1 MIRHGCNAGMR
12 MDKPRQ
18 PIRDH
23 APESESRVQAAS
35 KVPTVPVRPP
45 QAEAILEA
53 AARAFAER
61 GFPGASMS
69 ELARDCGVS
78 KALLYHY
85 YTNKE
90 EILFDMT
97 ERYMTRL
104 VALCA
109 EIEARKLTPQEHL
122 AALIR
127 SFLSE
132 YQTSQHKHMV
142 LTHDFKFLEESRR
155 KIIVKKQRA
164 VIDTFRRAISA
175 ATDGR
180 LSTEAA
186 LPAAMLVF
194 GMINWTFTW
203 LKPSGP
209 MSYAEFAGWVI
220 RMIEGGIGNLAPPGI
235 KVAGKTATGQSGG
248 RRGSTR
254 RA

>member
-1 MIRHGCNAGMR
+1 MQKPTPTARARRAGGANAPAVAITAAANPAAP
-12 MDKPRQ
+12 PR
-18 PIRDH
+18 P
-23 APESESRVQAAS
+23 A
-35 KVPTVPVRPP
+35 

-97 ERYMTRL
+97 ERYIARL

-109 EIEARKLTPQEHL
+109 EIEARRLPPKEHL

-127 SFLSE
+127 SFLDE

-142 LTHDFKFLEESRR
+142 LTHDFKFLDAPRR
-155 KIIVKKQRA
+155 AIIVGRQRA
-164 VIDTFRRAISA
+164 VIDTFRRAIAA

-180 LSTEAA
+180 LSVAAA

-203 LKPSGP
+203 LKPAGP
-209 MSYAEFAGWVI
+209 MSYAEFAEWVI
-220 RMIEGGIGNLAPPGI
+220 RMIEGGIGNLAAPP
-235 KVAGKTATGQSGG
+235 ARSA
-248 RRGSTR
+248 RRSVR
-254 RA
+254 K

>member
-1 MIRHGCNAGMR
+1 
-12 MDKPRQ
+12 MDRPRQ
-18 PIRDH
+18 TIRDH
-23 APESESRVQAAS
+23 APESEPMAQAAAKTS
-35 KVPTVPVRPP
+35 SVPVRPP

-97 ERYMTRL
+97 ERYIARL

-109 EIEARKLTPQEHL
+109 EIEARKLAPHDHL

-142 LTHDFKFLEESRR
+142 LTHDFKFLEDKRR

-164 VIDTFRRAISA
+164 VVDTFRRAISA

-209 MSYAEFAGWVI
+209 MSYADFAEWVI
-220 RMIEGGIGNLAPPGI
+220 RMIEGGIGNLAVPAA
-235 KVAGKTATGQSGG
+235 KLVVARSTG
-248 RRGSTR
+248 RRGSAR

>member
-1 MIRHGCNAGMR
+1 M
-12 MDKPRQ
+12 PRGTPTARTRQ
-18 PIRDH
+18 ART
-23 APESESRVQAAS
+23 ASAQAAAIAA
-35 KVPTVPVRPP
+35 PAGATAPPRPP

-85 YTNKE
+85 FTNKE

-97 ERYMTRL
+97 ERYIARL

-109 EIEARKLTPQEHL
+109 EIEARRLPPKEHL

-127 SFLSE
+127 AFLDE

-142 LTHDFKFLEESRR
+142 LTHDFKFLDAPRR
-155 KIIVKKQRA
+155 AIIVGRQRA

-180 LSTEAA
+180 LSVAAA

-203 LKPSGP
+203 LKPAGP
-209 MSYAEFAGWVI
+209 MSYAEFAVWLFG
-220 RMIEGGIGNLAPPGI
+220 MIDGVIGNLATPPARPAA
-235 KVAGKTATGQSGG
+235 KRSG
-248 RRGSTR
+248 RK
-254 RA
+254 

>member
-1 MIRHGCNAGMR
+1 MARATQTARTRQASRANA
-12 MDKPRQ
+12 PAAAATA
-18 PIRDH
+18 H
-23 APESESRVQAAS
+23 AGAAAA
-35 KVPTVPVRPP
+35 PRPP

-97 ERYMTRL
+97 ERYIARL

-109 EIEARKLTPQEHL
+109 EIEVRRLPPREHL

-127 SFLSE
+127 AFLGE

-142 LTHDFKFLEESRR
+142 LTHDFKFLDAPRR
-155 KIIVKKQRA
+155 AIIVGRQRA

-175 ATDGR
+175 ATDGK
-180 LSTEAA
+180 LSVAAA

-203 LKPSGP
+203 LKPAGP
-209 MSYAEFAGWVI
+209 MSYAEFAEWVI
-220 RMIEGGIGNLAPPGI
+220 RMIEGGIGNLAAPPARLAA
-235 KVAGKTATGQSGG
+235 KRSG
-248 RRGSTR
+248 RK
-254 RA
+254 

>member
-1 MIRHGCNAGMR
+1 MA
-12 MDKPRQ
+12 
-18 PIRDH
+18 
-23 APESESRVQAAS
+23 QAAAKAPS
-35 KVPTVPVRPP
+35 VPARPP

-69 ELARDCGVS
+69 ELARACGVS

-90 EILFDMT
+90 ELLFDMT

-109 EIEARKLTPQEHL
+109 EIEAQSLPPHDHL

-142 LTHDFKFLEESRR
+142 LTHDFKFLEETRR

-164 VIDTFRRAISA
+164 VVDTFRRAISA

-180 LSTEAA
+180 LSSEAA

-203 LKPSGP
+203 LKPGGV
-209 MSYAEFAGWVI
+209 MSYAEFAEWVI
-220 RMIEGGIGNLAPPGI
+220 RMIEGGIGNLAVPAA
-235 KVAGKTATGQSGG
+235 KAAVARTSG
-248 RRGSTR
+248 RRGS
-254 RA
+254 AQGA

>member
-1 MIRHGCNAGMR
+1 
-12 MDKPRQ
+12 MDRPR
-18 PIRDH
+18 PAARNREPDTGLVAH
-23 APESESRVQAAS
+23 ATTPAPPAPERS
-35 KVPTVPVRPP
+35 P

-69 ELARDCGVS
+69 ELARACGVS

-109 EIEARKLTPQEHL
+109 EIEAQKLEPRAHL

-127 SFLSE
+127 SFLRE

-142 LTHDFKFLEESRR
+142 LTHDFKFLEETRR
-155 KIIVKKQRA
+155 RIIVRKQRA
-164 VIDTFRRAISA
+164 VIDTFRRTIAA
-175 ATDGR
+175 AT
-180 LSTEAA
+180 
-186 LPAAMLVF
+186 
-194 GMINWTFTW
+194 
-203 LKPSGP
+203 
-209 MSYAEFAGWVI
+209 
-220 RMIEGGIGNLAPPGI
+220 GGG
-235 KVAGKTATGQSGG
+235 
-248 RRGSTR
+248 
-254 RA
+254 

>member
-1 MIRHGCNAGMR
+1 
-12 MDKPRQ
+12 
-18 PIRDH
+18 
-23 APESESRVQAAS
+23 
-35 KVPTVPVRPP
+35 
-45 QAEAILEA
+45 
-53 AARAFAER
+53 
-61 GFPGASMS
+61 MS

-97 ERYMTRL
+97 ERYISRL
-104 VALCA
+104 VAVCA
-109 EIEARKLTPQEHL
+109 EIEARPLAPREHL

-127 SFLSE
+127 AFLAE

-155 KIIVKKQRA
+155 TGIVRKQHA
-164 VIDTFRRAISA
+164 VIDTFRRAIA
-175 ATDGR
+175 ASTDGR
-180 LSTEAA
+180 LSAEAA

-209 MSYAEFAGWVI
+209 MSYAEFADWVI
-220 RMIEGGIGNLAPPGI
+220 LMIEGGIGNLPPERAKPAAKAVPAP
-235 KVAGKTATGQSGG
+235 SDG
-248 RRGSTR
+248 RRGPVR

>member
-1 MIRHGCNAGMR
+1 MNTPAI
-12 MDKPRQ
+12 P
-18 PIRDH
+18 
-23 APESESRVQAAS
+23 S
-35 KVPTVPVRPP
+35 RPP

-97 ERYMTRL
+97 ERYIRGL
-104 VALCA
+104 VAMCG
-109 EIEARKLTPQEHL
+109 EIESRKLSPREHL
-122 AALIR
+122 ATLIR
-127 SFLSE
+127 SFLTE

-142 LTHDFKFLEESRR
+142 LTHDFKFLEEKRR
-155 KIIVKKQRA
+155 RIIVNEQRA

-180 LSTEAA
+180 LSAAAA

-203 LKPSGP
+203 LKPNGP
-209 MSYAEFAGWVI
+209 MSYAEFAEWVI
-220 RMIEGGIGNLAPPGI
+220 RMIEGGIGNLAP
-235 KVAGKTATGQSGG
+235 AARQSGARFSG
-248 RRGSTR
+248 RRGTAVRSK
-254 RA
+254 

>member
-1 MIRHGCNAGMR
+1 MTPVAGG
-12 MDKPRQ
+12 PGGVT
-18 PIRDH
+18 P
-23 APESESRVQAAS
+23 AE
-35 KVPTVPVRPP
+35 RPGI
-45 QAEAILEA
+45 ILDEA
-53 AARAFAER
+53 ARFFAER

-69 ELARDCGVS
+69 DLALECGIS
-78 KALLYHY
+78 KALVYHY

-109 EIEARKLTPQEHL
+109 EIESRRLAPREHL
-122 AALIR
+122 PELVR

-132 YQTSQHKHMV
+132 YQSSQHKHVV
-142 LTHDFKFLEESRR
+142 LTHDFRFLEETRR

-164 VIDTFRRAISA
+164 VVNSFRRAISA

-180 LSTEAA
+180 LSTAAA

-203 LKPSGP
+203 LKPGGA
-209 MSYAEFAGWVI
+209 MSYAEFAEWVI
-220 RMIEGGIGNLAPPGI
+220 RILEGGIDNLAPPAPGT
-235 KVAGKTATGQSGG
+235 VAARSPA
-248 RRGSTR
+248 RRGTVR
-254 RA
+254 RG

>member
-1 MIRHGCNAGMR
+1 
-12 MDKPRQ
+12 
-18 PIRDH
+18 
-23 APESESRVQAAS
+23 
-35 KVPTVPVRPP
+35 VPTRSP

-85 YTNKE
+85 YTSKE

-97 ERYMTRL
+97 ERHMKRL
-104 VALCA
+104 VALCV
-109 EIEARKLTPQEHL
+109 EIESRRLAPREHL

-142 LTHDFKFLEESRR
+142 LTHDFKFLDETRR
-155 KIIVKKQRA
+155 RIIVKKQRT

-180 LSTEAA
+180 LSAETA

-203 LKPSGP
+203 LKPGGS
-209 MSYAEFAGWVI
+209 MSYAEFAEWVI
-220 RMIEGGIGNLAPPGI
+220 RMMEGGIGNLVQPGA
-235 KVAGKTATGQSGG
+235 KPATGQPSG
-248 RRGSTR
+248 RRGSVR
-254 RA
+254 RDRA

>member
-1 MIRHGCNAGMR
+1 
-12 MDKPRQ
+12 MDRPRQ
-18 PIRDH
+18 PARDL
-23 APESESRVQAAS
+23 ALESDPVAQAAS
-35 KVPTVPVRPP
+35 KTPPVPVRPP

-109 EIEARKLTPQEHL
+109 EIEVRKLAPHEHL
-122 AALIR
+122 AMLIR

-142 LTHDFKFLEESRR
+142 LTHDFKFLEETRR

-164 VIDTFRRAISA
+164 VVDTFRRAISA
-175 ATDGR
+175 ATNGN
-180 LSTEAA
+180 LSAEAA

-203 LKPSGP
+203 LKPGGP
-209 MSYAEFAGWVI
+209 MSYAEFADWVI
-220 RMIEGGIGNLAPPGI
+220 QMIEGGIGNLALRAAKPV
-235 KVAGKTATGQSGG
+235 VARSTG
-248 RRGSTR
+248 RRGSAR
-254 RA
+254 RT